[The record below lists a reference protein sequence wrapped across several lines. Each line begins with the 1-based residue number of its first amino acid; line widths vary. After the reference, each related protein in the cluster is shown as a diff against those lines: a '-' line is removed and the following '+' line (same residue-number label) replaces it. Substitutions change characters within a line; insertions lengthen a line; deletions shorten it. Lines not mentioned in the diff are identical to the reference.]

1 MAITISA
8 ELSITDAKAMAV
20 GLLNGLEPRL
30 THVRSAGERAERLV
44 PRLFPDKAEQELVAA
59 AVWLHDIGYSAA
71 LVQTGFHP
79 LDGARYLLSQ
89 GQAELASLVAY
100 HSDAREQATGLGLLA
115 QLQTIP
121 PTIHPLHS
129 LFVDGIDGTT
139 GPHGEIFT
147 VDERIAEIAERYGL
161 DHRVTQAMMQ
171 ARTRLVSAERI
182 LVKCF
187 DRTDLI
193 GQEG

>member
-1 MAITISA
+1 MGRW
-8 ELSITDAKAMAV
+8 SITEAKAIAV

-30 THVRSAGERAERLV
+30 THVCSAGEKAKRLA
-44 PRLFPDKAEQELVAA
+44 PRLFPDKAEQELVVA

-71 LVQTGFHP
+71 LVQTEFHP

-115 QLQTIP
+115 ELQTIP
-121 PTIHPLHS
+121 PTTHPLHQ
-129 LFVDGIDGTT
+129 LFVDGMDGTT
-139 GPHGEIFT
+139 GPHGETFT
-147 VDERIAEIAERYGL
+147 VDERIAEVAERYGA

-182 LVKCF
+182 LVKCL